1 VRRQIAGQG
10 ITLSTVAIGAG
21 NDLRFL
27 QEIAALGNGRYHF
40 TDRAANLPVIFAQ
53 ETQLAMRSYVV
64 EEPFYPRQAASSPI
78 LTGVESVPQLAGY
91 VATTPKPAGRVI
103 LTTHQDDPLLVS
115 WQYGLG
121 RAVAWTSDATGRWAQ
136 RWVEWDGFSR
146 FWAQAVRWTVLDR
159 SAVPVEVAVALEG
172 EQARVTA
179 DVVEEDG
186 AFVNGLDA
194 SVTVVGPA
202 GEPVR
207 VQLAQTAPGRY
218 EGTFVPQAE
227 GAYLMRL
234 TASPP
239 AGGGLEGGEDTLA
252 LTTGWVMGYSPEYAA
267 LEGDPAYLSRLAELG
282 GGAVLDDPAA
292 TLSHDLK
299 GVGVRRDLWPY
310 LLGLAVLLLPI
321 DVGVRRLALGRRDLQ
336 RAWGWLAARL
346 PRRRLRPVAQA
357 PSPVARLFRAKS
369 RAGERA
375 PVGRDLSEAAPTEPE
390 AAPPP
395 GEPPTPQPL
404 AAPSAAPRERV
415 EEQAKEAA
423 EGGTLAGRL
432 LKRKRERGDGT

>member
-1 VRRQIAGQG
+1 
-10 ITLSTVAIGAG
+10 
-21 NDLRFL
+21 
-27 QEIAALGNGRYHF
+27 
-40 TDRAANLPVIFAQ
+40 
-53 ETQLAMRSYVV
+53 MRSYVV

-146 FWAQAVRWTVLDR
+146 FWAQAVRWTILDR

-172 EQARVTA
+172 EQARVTVDA
-179 DVVEEDG
+179 VEEDG

-218 EGTFVPQAE
+218 EGAFVPQAQ

-234 TASPP
+234 SASPP
-239 AGGGLEGGEDTLA
+239 AGGGLEGGEDALA

-267 LEGDPAYLSRLAELG
+267 LEGDPAYLAGLAELG
-282 GGAVLDDPAA
+282 GGAVLVEPADV
-292 TLSHDLK
+292 LVHDLK
-299 GVGVRRDLWPY
+299 GAGVRRDLWPW
-310 LLGLAVLLLPI
+310 LLGLAALLLPI
-321 DVGVRRLALGRRDLQ
+321 DVGVRRLALGRRDLERA
-336 RAWGWLAARL
+336 RAWVVARL
-346 PRRRLRPVAQA
+346 PRRRPRPVAEA
-357 PSPVARLFRAKS
+357 PSPVGRLFEAKS
-369 RAGERA
+369 RAGERRPGGQVSA
-375 PVGRDLSEAAPTEPE
+375 SDAAPAELEVEEHPVP
-390 AAPPP
+390 APP
-395 GEPPTPQPL
+395 QQV
-404 AAPSAAPRERV
+404 PSPVSRERA
-415 EEQAKEAA
+415 EPGAEGAA

-432 LKRKRERGDGT
+432 LKRRREREEGD